1 LFAVC
6 LGASPILYM
15 LVRAR
20 WDPAINQGNPSTW
33 GALIDVIARHQYDAV
48 PLWPRRAPLW
58 IQIGNWFEYADW
70 QAALSLGPSVVPTIW
85 RTSVS
90 LVFAALAIVGF
101 RAHQRIHRRSWIAML
116 VLLLSGTIGVALY
129 LNLKASPSF
138 GWGVLPDDIP
148 REARERDYFFVLGF
162 WAIGAWAGIGAVSFA
177 TRRRWPALAGVLIAA
192 APIALNW
199 SAATRRSSPDAAYP
213 ARVARG
219 ILELLPPRAVL
230 FTAGDN
236 DSYPLWEAREVHHL
250 RSDVTIVTVPLLGAP
265 WNERELLRRNP
276 DLHVASTGGGASLA
290 SIANAA
296 RSESRPVAVSL
307 MVESR
312 DRAEIGGCWR
322 FAGLVL
328 IDAAIADCFAPA
340 GSDRMQVDTMQ
351 VKAWLTRFPEP
362 AGIPRSSIDPVGQY
376 FARLLD
382 CPRRML
388 DAARR
393 SGRDVSLD
401 MTCNP

>member
-1 LFAVC
+1 
-6 LGASPILYM
+6 M
-15 LVRAR
+15 LIRAQ

-33 GALIDVIARHQYDAV
+33 RALIDVIARHQYDAV

-70 QAALSLGPSVVPTIW
+70 QAALSLAPSVVPTIW

-90 LVFAALAIVGF
+90 LAFAALAIIGF
-101 RAHQRIHRRSWIAML
+101 RAHHRMHRRSWVGML

-138 GWGVLPDDIP
+138 GWGVLPDDVP

-162 WAIGAWAGIGAVSFA
+162 WAIGAWAGIGAVWFA
-177 TRRRWPALAGVLIAA
+177 TRRRWPAWVGVLIAA

-199 SAATRRSSPDAAYP
+199 SAATRRSSPDSAYP
-213 ARVARG
+213 ARVARSM
-219 ILELLPPRAVL
+219 LELLPPRAVL

-236 DSYPLWEAREVHHL
+236 DSYPLWEMREVHRL
-250 RSDVTIVTVPLLGAP
+250 RPDVTIVTVPLLGAQ

-276 DLHVASTGGGASLA
+276 DLHLASTSAGVSLS

-296 RSESRPVAVSL
+296 RAGNRPVAVSL
-307 MVESR
+307 MVEPR

-322 FAGLVL
+322 FAGLVV
-328 IDAAIADCFAPA
+328 IDAGRADCVATA
-340 GSDRMQVDTMQ
+340 DVDRMPVDTTQ
-351 VKAWLTRFPEP
+351 VKQWLARFPEP
-362 AGIPRSSIDPVGQY
+362 AGNPRLSIDPVNEY
-376 FARLLD
+376 FARLFD

-388 DAARR
+388 DSARK

-401 MTCNP
+401 LTCNP